1 MMQGGMQPGQLPGP
15 AWAAGPR
22 PSTMMQAPMQ
32 RSVPPVAQ
40 VPPEPQRREMDPLLK
55 QKIMKPRGVFNVGAR
70 LRMNVVPLFLNI
82 FVPWG
87 AFIFCSALLG
97 LRFRYNYA
105 SFAYALFVAAIVV
118 WLVTVY
124 VAIRAR
130 KSEPDPTWFTYFA
143 VMLGIGVFAGG
154 HWGDMIYENYYRN
167 YYEIKDLKV
176 VGHLDVAKESGQN
189 NMDAGII
196 YFAEGNKIDGTK
208 SR

>member
-15 AWAAGPR
+15 AWAAGPT
-22 PSTMMQAPMQ
+22 TMMQAPMQ
-32 RSVPPVAQ
+32 RSAPPVAQ
-40 VPPEPQRREMDPLLK
+40 VPPAPQRREMDPLLK
-55 QKIMKPRGVFNVGAR
+55 QKIMKPRGVFNVGTR

-82 FVPWG
+82 FIPWG

-105 SFAYALFVAAIVV
+105 SFAYALFVAV
-118 WLVTVY
+118 
-124 VAIRAR
+124 RAR

-143 VMLGIGVFAGG
+143 IMLGIGVFAGG
-154 HWGDMIYENYYRN
+154 YWGDMIYENYYRN

-208 SR
+208 SWHFKHGG